1 MDLLRAVEAVLDQ
14 EVRPVLSV
22 HGGDLDLVEVTPGG
36 VVRIRFQKACKG
48 CGYKAITLAASVRQR
63 LLAIPTVTDVQA
75 EDVAIAPGT
84 LHRID
89 ALLSPRRP
97 NPRPGGTED
106 YGRGS
111 RQDG

>member
-1 MDLLRAVEAVLDQ
+1 MDLRTTVEAVLDH
-14 EVRPVLSV
+14 EIRPVLSV

-63 LLAIPTVTDVQA
+63 LLAIPAVTDVQA

-84 LHRID
+84 LRRID
-89 ALLSPRRP
+89 ALLGPRRP
-97 NPRPGGTED
+97 NPRPGGTD
-106 YGRGS
+106 DCGRGS
-111 RQDG
+111 PPDG

>member
-1 MDLLRAVEAVLDQ
+1 MDLQSAVEAVLEQ

-63 LLAIPTVTDVQA
+63 LLAIPAVTDVQA

-84 LHRID
+84 LRRID
-89 ALLSPRRP
+89 ALFSPQRR
-97 NPRPGGTED
+97 NPGPAGTD
-106 YGRGS
+106 GGRGGP
-111 RQDG
+111 QDG

>member
-1 MDLLRAVEAVLDQ
+1 MDVRAAVEAVLER

-22 HGGDLDLVEVTPGG
+22 HGGDLDLIEVTPGG

-63 LLAIPTVTDVQA
+63 LLAIPAVTDVQA

-84 LHRID
+84 LRRID
-89 ALLSPRRP
+89 ALLGPRRP
-97 NPRPGGTED
+97 SFNRDGAEESRGGH
-106 YGRGS
+106 GA
-111 RQDG
+111 